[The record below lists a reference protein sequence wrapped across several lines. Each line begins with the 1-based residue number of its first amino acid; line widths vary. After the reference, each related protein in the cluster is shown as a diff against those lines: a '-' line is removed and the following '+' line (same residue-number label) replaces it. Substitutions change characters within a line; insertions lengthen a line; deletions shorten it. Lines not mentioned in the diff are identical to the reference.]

1 MKRILIVQTAFLG
14 DVVLATA
21 AVESIRASDPGIE
34 ISMLVR
40 KGNEGLL
47 KDHPFLH
54 EVLIWNKRENKIRNL
69 FSLLSII
76 RNKKYDAVINLQR
89 FFASGLLTVFSG
101 SKNKA
106 GFEKNPLSF
115 LFTHTAQHMI
125 GDGRHEIN
133 RNHDI
138 VQKVVECS
146 LQNPRLYPVDSDHE
160 AVKPYKE
167 KPYLTIAPASV
178 WFTKQL
184 PAEQWIKLMRII
196 PHEFKI
202 YLIGGPDDT
211 ALAARLITDSGDHR
225 TENLCGKLSLL
236 QTASLMR
243 DAAMNFVNDSA
254 PLHIASSMNAP
265 VTAFFCSTIP
275 AFGFGPLSD
284 RSTVIELREPLACR
298 PCGLHGKKAC
308 PEKHFRCG
316 YNIPVETLYHDPS

>member
-1 MKRILIVQTAFLG
+1 MKKILIIQTAFLG

-21 AVESIRASDPGIE
+21 AIESIRASDPGIE
-34 ISMLVR
+34 VSMLVR

-47 KDHPFLH
+47 KNHPFLH
-54 EVLIWNKRENKIRNL
+54 EVLVWNKSENKIRNL
-69 FSLLSII
+69 FTLLTTI

-89 FFASGLLTVFSG
+89 FFASGLITSFSG
-101 SKNKA
+101 ARIKA
-106 GFEKNPLSF
+106 GFDKNPLSF
-115 LFTHTAQHMI
+115 LFTHTAPHKI

-138 VQKVVECS
+138 VQKAIDCPVH
-146 LQNPRLYPVDSDHE
+146 NPRLYPNDADNEMAKSY
-160 AVKPYKE
+160 KQQPYI
-167 KPYLTIAPASV
+167 TMAPASV

-184 PAEQWIKLMRII
+184 PEEQWIKLMRII
-196 PHEFKI
+196 PQEFKI
-202 YLIGGPDDT
+202 YLIGGPDDI
-211 ALAARLITDSGDHR
+211 ALATRLITDSGDHR
-225 TENLCGKLSLL
+225 TENLCGKISLL

-254 PLHIASSMNAP
+254 PLHIASAMNAP

-284 RSTVIELREPLACR
+284 RSTVLEIGEPLACR

-316 YNIPVETLYHDPS
+316 YDIPVETLYHDPS